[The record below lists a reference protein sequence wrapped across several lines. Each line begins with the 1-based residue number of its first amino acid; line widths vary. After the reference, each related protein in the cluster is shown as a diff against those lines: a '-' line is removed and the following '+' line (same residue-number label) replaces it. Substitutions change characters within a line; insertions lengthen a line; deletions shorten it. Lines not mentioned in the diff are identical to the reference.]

1 MTKERAREKKEGEG
15 KQKRA
20 AGMNVPI
27 SDPSL
32 RVRLLRMRS
41 LYLASGRF
49 RPAKR
54 SLYLCKMITSPLQND
69 HFNPAKG

>member
-1 MTKERAREKKEGEG
+1 MTRERERAREKEGEG

-32 RVRLLRMRS
+32 RVHLLRMRS
-41 LYLASGRF
+41 FYLASGHF
-49 RPAKR
+49 RPA
-54 SLYLCKMITSPLQND
+54 
-69 HFNPAKG
+69 

>member
-1 MTKERAREKKEGEG
+1 MIQLDYNINITIIMTVIDDKRARERKKEGEG

-49 RPAKR
+49 RSAKQ
-54 SLYLCKMITSPLQND
+54 SL
-69 HFNPAKG
+69 